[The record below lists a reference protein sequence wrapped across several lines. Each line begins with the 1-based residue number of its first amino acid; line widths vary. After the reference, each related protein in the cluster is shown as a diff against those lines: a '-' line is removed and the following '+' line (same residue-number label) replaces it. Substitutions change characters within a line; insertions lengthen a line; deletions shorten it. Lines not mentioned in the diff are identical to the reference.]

1 MQYKVFCRNRL
12 CMGGCN
18 PLVLICS
25 VYPALNSNNQ
35 SYLYSLEGKKEQ
47 KIQIKTVITWTI
59 FMVYVFVEMTKL
71 NLLILAA
78 TNSKYV
84 KRLLTELRVQY
95 MKTTS
100 SEHVYTN
107 LFFFVFVLTFRTI
120 YVHNML

>member
-1 MQYKVFCRNRL
+1 
-12 CMGGCN
+12 MGGCN

-25 VYPALNSNNQ
+25 VDPALNSNNQ

-47 KIQIKTVITWTI
+47 KIQIKTVITWSI

-100 SEHVYTN
+100 SEHVYIN
-107 LFFFVFVLTFRTI
+107 CVFVLTFETKTCTQHVLSCGSERKKLPG
-120 YVHNML
+120 V

>member
-1 MQYKVFCRNRL
+1 
-12 CMGGCN
+12 MGGCN

-100 SEHVYTN
+100 SEHVVYIN
-107 LFFFVFVLTFRTI
+107 FSELSIQKQKAICVLSGL
-120 YVHNML
+120 Y